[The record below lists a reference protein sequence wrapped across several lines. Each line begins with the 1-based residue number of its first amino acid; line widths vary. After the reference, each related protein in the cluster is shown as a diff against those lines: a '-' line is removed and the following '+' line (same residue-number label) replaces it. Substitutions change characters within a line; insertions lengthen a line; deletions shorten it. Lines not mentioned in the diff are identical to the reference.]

1 MGKSIFHLF
10 TFTFFYEYRWRLKF
24 LRQIVWESHGER
36 TLPRDFCRLWSG
48 IKALNTSLQFLV
60 HNVFELRLRTSANR
74 KIRISFSLT
83 RETSNRKWGTLFSST
98 KGKRTLFSSTKGRR
112 RDISVSSNKF
122 SPTTTKGGRRQAGRQ
137 AWTDGKSSLW
147 FCSSSQCVGPVLPVV
162 AMVVKL
168 LTETREEEEGEWQE
182 KKNILSSVMVFY
194 VWLHYEN
201 KDLVAS
207 MILKIFQ

>member
-1 MGKSIFHLF
+1 MMFLTTCWLQNLHCRWVELRSNKFLKWESPYFIYSLSLS
-10 TFTFFYEYRWRLKF
+10 YEYRWRLKF

-147 FCSSSQCVGPVLPVV
+147 FCSSSPVSDLSC
-162 AMVVKL
+162 L
-168 LTETREEEEGEWQE
+168 LWQWWSNCWRKQE
-182 KKNILSSVMVFY
+182 KRRRESDKRKRTYSHL
-194 VWLHYEN
+194 
-201 KDLVAS
+201 
-207 MILKIFQ
+207 